1 MAPAPTGTARCMA
14 RPRMRS
20 NRAAS
25 PIVSEPAA
33 ASAEYSPSEWPATN
47 AASRS
52 SFTPASVSS
61 ARIAASDT
69 ARSPGCAFSVR
80 VSVSKGPSHRIFE
93 SFSPSAASTSAKTAR
108 DDANASASALPMP
121 TAWLPWPGKMNA
133 TDIGSPRSGPKTPRT
148 PRCQGTGKIAR
159 NRIPPDA
166 NQARTETIR
175 NHWRGLPRFSP
186 TNHAASACVS
196 PGNAYKPGFPLD
208 PGRELN
214 GRSRKARGR
223 ADGPAS
229 RVPASRAF
237 EPSRGSSWLGAG
249 RRKRV

>member
-1 MAPAPTGTARCMA
+1 MQLTLDPRGRALRHRAPPDVKAR
-14 RPRMRS
+14 
-20 NRAAS
+20 
-25 PIVSEPAA
+25 E
-33 ASAEYSPSEWPATN
+33 
-47 AASRS
+47 
-52 SFTPASVSS
+52 
-61 ARIAASDT
+61 
-69 ARSPGCAFSVR
+69 RSPEIEFR
-80 VSVSKGPSHRIFE
+80 PMRI
-93 SFSPSAASTSAKTAR
+93 R
-108 DDANASASALPMP
+108 
-121 TAWLPWPGKMNA
+121 
-133 TDIGSPRSGPKTPRT
+133 
-148 PRCQGTGKIAR
+148 
-159 NRIPPDA
+159 
-166 NQARTETIR
+166 ARTETIR